1 MIKISRCTKVAV
13 AIITE
18 MGFSIETVTLIKDQ
32 VCRRPTFGFDI
43 QDQITFPM
51 VLGVHRGGNR
61 FVLLQN
67 R

>member
-1 MIKISRCTKVAV
+1 MYKSGRDNYCGN
-13 AIITE
+13 
-18 MGFSIETVTLIKDQ
+18 GFSIETVTLIKDQ
-32 VCRRPTFGFDI
+32 ACRRSTYAFDI

-51 VLGVHRGGNR
+51 VLGVHRGGNF